1 MNIYGLCNKYQPAWW
16 IGVWGIEMLSEN
28 LVLFRRRDRPQ
39 LVNESVSYYTYV
51 CKSLLAIEKFVLT
64 TLEWILKNEMKF

>member
-1 MNIYGLCNKYQPAWW
+1 
-16 IGVWGIEMLSEN
+16 MLSEN

-39 LVNESVSYYTYV
+39 VVNVSVSYYTYV

-64 TLEWILKNEMKF
+64 TLE